1 MQPLS
6 LVIHGESGTGK
17 SWLGDTSPSPRLIL
31 DAEGGS
37 RFTPSQPKVYWD
49 PITGPPP
56 VGAETVIVMV
66 RDFGT
71 MSYVFQWLNA
81 GQHDFK
87 SIVLDSVTEL
97 QKRCI
102 DAIVGTSQMRL
113 QDFGELLR
121 EMETLIRQ
129 FRDLHMHPVNPIPVS
144 VLITTTKQ
152 DNSGTFRPHV
162 AGQLA
167 LSLPYFV
174 DVVGY
179 LYNKPNPET
188 QLMDRALLVT
198 STPGFIAKDRT
209 DRLGHELINPNIVDM
224 VTAVYGVQV

>member
-152 DNSGTFRPHV
+152 DQASTFRPHV
-162 AGQLA
+162 QGQLA

-209 DRLGHELINPNIVDM
+209 DRLGHELINPNISDM
-224 VTAVYGVQV
+224 VTMVYGVSV

>member
-6 LVIHGESGTGK
+6 IVVHGESGTGK
-17 SWLGDTSPSPRLIL
+17 SWLADTAPSPRLIL

-56 VGAETVIVMV
+56 LGQETVVVMV
-66 RDFGT
+66 RDFQT
-71 MSYVFQWLNA
+71 MSYVFQWMNS

-102 DAIVGTSQMRL
+102 DAIVGTSQMKL

-121 EMETLIRQ
+121 EMETLVRQ

-152 DNSGTFRPHV
+152 DNAQTFRPHV
-162 AGQLA
+162 QGQLA

-174 DVVGY
+174 DIVGY

-188 QLMDRALLVT
+188 GQMDRSLLVS

-209 DRLGHELINPNIVDM
+209 DRLGYELINPSITQM
-224 VTAVYGVQV
+224 LTMVYGPAV

>member
-56 VGAETVIVMV
+56 VGQETVIVMV

-152 DNSGTFRPHV
+152 DQSSTFRPHV
-162 AGQLA
+162 QGQLA

-188 QLMDRALLVT
+188 QQMDRALLVT